1 MSFDIIDLGALS
13 LGSARG
19 RKPAEHGF
27 AVVREL
33 TEADIPLLLMPEALG
48 SKTPAVQKMR
58 QSHHALARLLAEGRK
73 GVECSAI
80 LGISQSRISILR
92 QDPAFQEL
100 VEFYS
105 KQKDEIYLDVHQR
118 LAGLAVDT
126 LEEIHE
132 RLGEDPDSFSNKELL
147 MVAEMA
153 LDRSVAP
160 PKKAESEAGGAGGGV
175 PAISIT
181 FVQGTN
187 SGSEPLPPPSHQD
200 APLRQRDVVDL
211 EFVVGGGGGEE

>member
-19 RKPAEHGF
+19 RKPTEHGF

-160 PKKAESEAGGAGGGV
+160 PKKAESEANGAGGGV